1 MVSLYVRL
9 GLGFH
14 VNTNPSARCIS
25 AANVVCRDVD
35 VFGTKRLLL
44 PTVYNGISFS
54 ITMIIVFK
62 KNVYI
67 RFPH

>member
-9 GLGFH
+9 DSGFH
-14 VNTNPSARCIS
+14 VITNSSAGCVS
-25 AANVVCRDVD
+25 AANVVCKDVD

-44 PTVYNGISFS
+44 LVVYNGTSFS
-54 ITMIIVFK
+54 ITIITVFK

-67 RFPH
+67 RFLH